1 MQRSI
6 EAAMLMN
13 SDSQHP
19 ALLGVLSSSYSN
31 AKGIFPGLNPGL
43 AGAMPGEESTSINTS
58 KQPLAQPTAPIDK
71 STDERLDRPEVLVA
85 ELVQETTSLRWI
97 NGALRQET
105 DKLRV
110 RVAELEA
117 IVARYSP
124 SIRQSPVNTIDLQ
137 KESGLG
143 YPICEILF
151 HQKKR
156 SRYAALF
163 DQMAAASA
171 TKTTTG
177 EAFQGKKMTA
187 APVCEQKH
195 STGWTSG
202 SDALVLTPRTGA
214 STLVASH
221 GKETQITPVSQGEHP
236 PRYTPLF
243 DALFMGLPIE
253 KEASAGLPTPT
264 SNHCINAWRAE
275 LPVYKTPI
283 QPVKP
288 ASRFRAFFQEMALRS
303 KTKTSTCE
311 DSHGKE
317 MQACGALHAP
327 RPVHL
332 RAPLLDS

>member
-1 MQRSI
+1 
-6 EAAMLMN
+6 
-13 SDSQHP
+13 
-19 ALLGVLSSSYSN
+19 
-31 AKGIFPGLNPGL
+31 
-43 AGAMPGEESTSINTS
+43 
-58 KQPLAQPTAPIDK
+58 
-71 STDERLDRPEVLVA
+71 
-85 ELVQETTSLRWI
+85 
-97 NGALRQET
+97 
-105 DKLRV
+105 
-110 RVAELEA
+110 
-117 IVARYSP
+117 
-124 SIRQSPVNTIDLQ
+124 
-137 KESGLG
+137 LG

-202 SDALVLTPRTGA
+202 FDALVLTPRTGA

-253 KEASAGLPTPT
+253 KGASAGLPTPT
-264 SNHCINAWRAE
+264 SIDCSQCLAGRTPGVQDSNSASKARLE
-275 LPVYKTPI
+275 VPRFLPRDGLEV
-283 QPVKP
+283 QD
-288 ASRFRAFFQEMALRS
+288 Q
-303 KTKTSTCE
+303 
-311 DSHGKE
+311 D
-317 MQACGALHAP
+317 LH
-327 RPVHL
+327 L
-332 RAPLLDS
+332 